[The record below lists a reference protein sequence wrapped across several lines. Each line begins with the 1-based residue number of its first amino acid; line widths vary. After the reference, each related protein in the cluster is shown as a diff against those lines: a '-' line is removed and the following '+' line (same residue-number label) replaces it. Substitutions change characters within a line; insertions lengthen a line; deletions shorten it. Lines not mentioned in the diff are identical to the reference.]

1 MLRLGI
7 FFQFCEVEKMEK
19 KISIW
24 KEDLNCID
32 KTNLSKTFSKQFT
45 QNKRKN
51 WLWVRYSTILFK

>member
-7 FFQFCEVEKMEK
+7 FFQFCEVEKMGK
-19 KISIW
+19 KFPIW

-51 WLWVRYSTILFK
+51 

>member
-19 KISIW
+19 KFPIW
-24 KEDLNCID
+24 KDVNYID

-51 WLWVRYSTILFK
+51 